1 MGASPSTVATL
12 SALTV
17 TDANDAAVSIGTFSG
32 GTYSYAGSVSTAS
45 VTVAA
50 TPSNSKA
57 RKVAVRSGGVV
68 HADGVVELALGL
80 NTVTVEVTA
89 PDDTTK
95 QTYTIALT
103 RNDPAD
109 AALSALTLSLTDAD
123 GTPVA
128 LTPAF
133 GPDVTAYTAMALSET
148 VVVTPTA
155 RNASATFEV
164 EGRRRRQL
172 PKQRAAA
179 GRGRQHRHGGGH
191 RRRQSDDAGPTPSP

>member
-1 MGASPSTVATL
+1 M
-12 SALTV
+12 
-17 TDANDAAVSIGTFSG
+17 
-32 GTYSYAGSVSTAS
+32 
-45 VTVAA
+45 TVAA

-68 HADGVVELALGL
+68 HADGVVELAPGL

-133 GPDVTAYTAMALSET
+133 GPDVTEYTAMALSET

-164 EGRRRRQL
+164 EVGGVGGYAKNEL
-172 PKQRAAA
+172 PLAEGANTVTVEVTAADGATMRTYTVTVTRLSEVWSTTVTA
-179 GRGRQHRHGGGH
+179 GSNNQGSGFISAGAGAARGR
-191 RRRQSDDAGPTPSP
+191 